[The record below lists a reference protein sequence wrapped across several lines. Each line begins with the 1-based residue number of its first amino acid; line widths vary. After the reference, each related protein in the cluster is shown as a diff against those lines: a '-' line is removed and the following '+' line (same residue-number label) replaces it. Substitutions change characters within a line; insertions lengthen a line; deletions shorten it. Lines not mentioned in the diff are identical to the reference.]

1 MADERRALDESLR
14 GLGDLYA
21 RYQRLGQRGPAR
33 NSLASRDGPAEL
45 GQYAWVLGASAMSS
59 AIDHLISWNE
69 LRQRV
74 HPTYGHMTLL
84 RGSLEGSVLCR
95 WLVDPKASA
104 EERLRRGA
112 GAQRHD
118 FQERGKFERLRTDP
132 INEGGATAKQR
143 IAELDR
149 AMAKARLKP
158 IQLLGPT
165 DLCARYVADA
175 SDLGSGEFVYRLLS
189 AFAHAKQWAIL
200 PASDYAQHGP
210 MGDLPGVELVAVRAS
225 QRLAGALTNITAR
238 TLTVAMDELH
248 AYAGR

>member
-33 NSLASRDGPAEL
+33 NSLASSDGLAEL

-112 GAQRHD
+112 GAQRDD

-158 IQLLGPT
+158 IQLLGPSQ
-165 DLCARYVADA
+165 YVALDG
-175 SDLGSGEFVYRLLS
+175 DDRVKR
-189 AFAHAKQWAIL
+189 KDQ
-200 PASDYAQHGP
+200 PDPVRDVHGGHP
-210 MGDLPGVELVAVRAS
+210 RRG
-225 QRLAGALTNITAR
+225 
-238 TLTVAMDELH
+238 
-248 AYAGR
+248 

>member
-1 MADERRALDESLR
+1 MTNAWPTLDDALH
-14 GLGDLYA
+14 GLDDLYS
-21 RYQRLGQRGPAR
+21 RYQRLGKLGPAPR
-33 NSLASRDGPAEL
+33 SRASRDARTEL
-45 GQYAWVLGASAMSS
+45 GQYAWVLGASAVSS
-59 AIDHLISWNE
+59 AIDHLISWSE

-95 WLVDPKASA
+95 WLVDPNASA

-112 GAQRHD
+112 GAQLD
-118 FQERGKFERLRTDP
+118 DYLERGKFERLRTDP
-132 INEGGATAKQR
+132 INEGAMTAKQR
-143 IAELDR
+143 IAELEPEL
-149 AMAKARLKP
+149 AKVKLKP

-165 DLCARYVADA
+165 DLCKRYVPDA
-175 SDLGSGEFVYRLLS
+175 AGLGNGEFAYRLLS

-200 PASDYAQHGP
+200 PASEYDEHGP

-225 QRLAGALTNITAR
+225 HQLAGALTLVAMRALTA
-238 TLTVAMDELH
+238 AMDELH